1 MVRIEFSAPVVA
13 TNENDEEITDRSVL
27 SGLVGVS
34 FPDTQ
39 LTDHF
44 GGTIEE
50 MPVAILLEPGGTI
63 ELVAG
68 DTTDALRAA
77 SVFRATRALADEE
90 LLVLHKHVEGSWS
103 DGAGSCLEHEDLG
116 IHIVIDQ
123 IQCQQVDDGVPCEGT
138 GTLDL
143 FPAIRRID
151 AAGVAKA
158 LAQGERID
166 SSLCGVNPLQWA
178 LCYGNAEI
186 ALLLIERG
194 VDVHKRS
201 WDDSMVLSMC
211 ASSRNFN
218 DQDAAL
224 VADVLLGI
232 GGFEQSEWERAVEIA
247 ELRGKTQLLATLQIK
262 PIP

>member
-1 MVRIEFSAPVVA
+1 MRIDFSAPVVV
-13 TNENDEEITDRSVL
+13 TDENDEEIADPSVL
-27 SGLVGVS
+27 SSFVGVS

-77 SVFRATRALADEE
+77 SVFRATRVLADDE
-90 LLVLHKHVEGSWS
+90 LLVLRKYVEGSWS
-103 DGAGSCLEHEDLG
+103 DGAGSCLEHEDLN
-116 IHIVIDQ
+116 IYIMVEQ
-123 IQCQQVDDGVPCEGT
+123 IQSQQVDDGVQSEGT
-138 GTLDL
+138 GTTDL

-158 LAQGERID
+158 LDQGERLN

-186 ALLLIERG
+186 ALLLIDRG

-218 DQDAAL
+218 DQDAAQ
-224 VADVLLGI
+224 VAGVLLGI
-232 GGFEQSEWERAVEIA
+232 GGFEQSEWLRAVEIA
-247 ELRGKTQLLATLQIK
+247 ELRGKTQLLATLQSK
-262 PIP
+262 PII